1 MNKRYLG
8 ILLIVG
14 MLTFGLSTINV
25 KGANANI
32 VGNPELTIPL
42 TAFTPYSS
50 SYKTTDSLINGKTI
64 DLSTVKGFELLK
76 TKTELDLS
84 LSTFE
89 SDDVLLKDSFSL
101 YDRPAYSK
109 TFLNSTYE
117 AGTATNTTIASELAV
132 SLSDTKMVANATTAA
147 AVTGDPIAIWDKTM
161 AFDSSTPPNAIYTDT
176 GDLAYMPLPNADIH
190 FYVGW
195 SVNHIA
201 SITAASYA
209 GIELHFERAARND
222 YVVRF
227 RSYQEAGD
235 TGWSAISTSSASNDI
250 IFSAYDADADF
261 IGITFNLAD
270 LLSEDSAD
278 NTADIIGLNII
289 RYKMNF
295 EGADEWQYLIAR
307 NVAMFSSIPAVTDNI
322 DDDSDYDWND
332 AGNIAADMHDS
343 DSDVLGTKIT
353 EGGTETYDWKI
364 PLSSDQV
371 DSMELLK
378 YAKYLTFDGTA
389 RIGFN
394 GLSPNSYS
402 VTSLPVSDQIYY
414 LTTLDLDFDFS
425 NVELI
430 DTWSNIF
437 SWGNVQFN
445 FTVDDSKL
453 PFTIDWENNLYS
465 DVDGNVLDSAFKI
478 EDTMEGLVFKSAF
491 EATTVSDESEVQYDI
506 TDPSTSAGDIIDIIM
521 KIYTINSF
529 SITGGST
536 DTGVGAGQP
545 SGVFGFDSQTV
556 GLIALAVLAF
566 MAIWFYSTLPKKDQS
581 LSGFTEEATGNM
593 WIFLSFIVLG
603 FLVLW
608 FLVKPMF

>member
-1 MNKRYLG
+1 
-8 ILLIVG
+8 

-25 KGANANI
+25 KGADANI
-32 VGNPELTIPL
+32 VGNPELSIPL

-50 SYKTTDSLINGKTI
+50 SYKTTDSLISGKTI

-89 SDDVLLKDSFSL
+89 SDDVLLKDLLSL

-109 TFLNSTYE
+109 TFINSTYQ

-132 SLSDTKMVANATTAA
+132 SMSDTKMIANATTAA

-161 AFDSSTPPNAIYTDT
+161 AYDASTPANAIYTDT
-176 GDLAYMPLPNADIH
+176 GDLGYMPLPNSDIH

-201 SITAASYA
+201 SIEAASYA
-209 GIELHFERAARND
+209 GVELHFERAAGND

-235 TGWSAISTSSASNDI
+235 SGWSAISTSSASNDI

-261 IGITFNLAD
+261 IGVTFNLAD

-278 NTADIIGLNII
+278 NTADIIGLDII

-295 EGADEWQYLIAR
+295 EAVSEWQLLTVR
-307 NVAMFSSIPAVTDNI
+307 NVAIFTSRPAVTDNV
-322 DDDSDYDWND
+322 DDDADYDWND
-332 AGNIAADMHDS
+332 AGNIAAGMHDS
-343 DSDVLGTKIT
+343 DSDILGTMIT
-353 EGGTETYDWKI
+353 EGGTEAYDWKI
-364 PLSSDQV
+364 PLASDQV
-371 DSMELLK
+371 DSMALFK
-378 YAKYLTFDGTA
+378 YARYLTFDGTA
-389 RIGFN
+389 RIAFD
-394 GLSPNSYS
+394 SAVPAEYS
-402 VTSLPVSDQIYY
+402 ISSSLVSGQIYY
-414 LTTLDLDFDFS
+414 LTTLDLDFDTRGIDDLDTFS
-425 NVELI
+425 NV
-430 DTWSNIF
+430 F
-437 SWGNVQFN
+437 VWGDMKFN

-465 DVDGNVLDSAFKI
+465 KDGEVVKEAFVIDNVAK
-478 EDTMEGLVFKSAF
+478 GLTYKSSW
-491 EATTVSDESEVQYDI
+491 EASTVSDESEVQYDI
-506 TDPSTSAGDIIDIIM
+506 SNPDTTTGGVMQIVL
-521 KIYTINSF
+521 KVYTINAQSK
-529 SITGGST
+529 TGGVT
-536 DTGVGAGQP
+536 DDGVGAGQP
-545 SGVFGFDSQTV
+545 DVAFGLDAQTI
-556 GLIALAVLAF
+556 GLIALVGLAI

-581 LSGFTEEATGNM
+581 LSGFAEEATGKM
-593 WIFLSFIVLG
+593 WVFLSFLVLG

-608 FLVKPMF
+608 FLVKPMLNL